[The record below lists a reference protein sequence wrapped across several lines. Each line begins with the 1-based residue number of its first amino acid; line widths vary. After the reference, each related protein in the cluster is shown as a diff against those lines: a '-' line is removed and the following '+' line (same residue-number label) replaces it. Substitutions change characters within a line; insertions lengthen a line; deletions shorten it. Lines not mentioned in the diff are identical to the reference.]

1 LSSYGLSFAQKDDND
16 DENEDDEE
24 DNKLVVKAQVNL
36 ENIDLE
42 NTKFIRVIGFING
55 EEVKEDI
62 PISSIDKADDNL
74 DVELKVN
81 EENDIVEAD
90 TPDEFFVCGYQV
102 GDVSKESTTTLIPK
116 FDCNEGDIQ
125 GNPTEITL
133 FKSGSQVYSKSQA
146 LYESSLNTINTNA
159 NTNTDT
165 VKIEIL
171 APLAD
176 KKDTEKLIIAAMI
189 KGQIQSEVIEDVQAE
204 LDKSDNNIIK
214 RTFTFD
220 RDTDI
225 GKIQIGDRFHAC
237 VASNDLSPPEGQE
250 CEKRLVHQ
258 FDKVNSLPAR

>member
-1 LSSYGLSFAQKDDND
+1 MYQK
-16 DENEDDEE
+16 
-24 DNKLVVKAQVNL
+24 NL
-36 ENIDLE
+36 L
-42 NTKFIRVIGFING
+42 
-55 EEVKEDI
+55 
-62 PISSIDKADDNL
+62 L
-74 DVELKVN
+74 
-81 EENDIVEAD
+81 
-90 TPDEFFVCGYQV
+90 
-102 GDVSKESTTTLIPK
+102 LIPK